1 MKGKY
6 WYSKFGLPFLFL
18 FVCVIPA
25 NANVYIQCPLY
36 ALDAF
41 GRPDPTQ
48 LLPAGFYAPTGI
60 TVLPP
65 GVQYNPVTGNVEG
78 SYTDVYGTHNVACKS
93 LSAGDGHAYMADRDR
108 TGANP
113 DAGDIYTFG
122 FDHVNVRPGQCVG
135 STCQGGYN
143 AGAPCSSN
151 SDCFEPIPTDQIMN
165 MASDPTAPGGMLGTE
180 ISAPTLIMRE
190 GQEFYLSLTNVGMVQ
205 RPDLFDPHT
214 VHYHGFPN
222 AGSVFDGEPMASFG
236 ISMGETLTYYY
247 NNIEPGTYMYHCHV
261 EASEHMQMGM
271 LGNLYVQPAQDNNAG
286 LKNLGTPPYAG
297 FAYNDGD
304 GSTGYHVSK
313 FIQITAFD
321 PVFHHD
327 DNSYNPLDFA
337 GMNDTY
343 GLLNGRGYPDT
354 VLAGPINNIFGVVSQ
369 NTDARVVATKG
380 QKILLRIS
388 SLATT
393 EFNTLTLL
401 GMPMQVVGQG
411 ARLLRGPDGK
421 NLYYKTNSITLGG
434 GEAMDVIIDTS
445 TVDPGTYFLYTTN
458 LHKLSNDAEDFGGI
472 MTEIV
477 IN

>member
-1 MKGKY
+1 MKEIFRY
-6 WYSKFGLPFLFL
+6 LRLILPLL
-18 FVCVIPA
+18 TLLIWVISVS
-25 NANVYIQCPLY
+25 ANVYVQCPCYL
-36 ALDAF
+36 LDAF
-41 GRPDPTQ
+41 GRPDPAQ
-48 LLPAGFYAPTGI
+48 LDPLKGAFS
-60 TVLPP
+60 
-65 GVQYNPVTGNVEG
+65 NPVTGNVEC
-78 SYTDVYGTHNVACKS
+78 SYTDVYGTHDVACRS

-113 DAGDIYTFG
+113 EAGDIYIFG
-122 FDHVNVRPGQCVG
+122 FDDVTGI
-135 STCQGGYN
+135 T
-143 AGAPCSSN
+143 
-151 SDCFEPIPTDQIMN
+151 TDQIMN
-165 MASDPTAPGGMLGTE
+165 MANDPMAPGGMLGAE
-180 ISAPTLIMRE
+180 IAAPTLIMRE

-247 NNIEPGTYMYHCHV
+247 NNVEPGTYMYHCHV

-271 LGNLYVQPAQDNNAG
+271 LGNLYVQPTQDNNAT
-286 LKNLGTPPYAG
+286 LKNLVTPPYAG

-337 GMNDTY
+337 GMYDTY

-354 VLAGPINNIFGVVSQ
+354 VLAGPITNSLGINAQ
-369 NTDARVVATKG
+369 NVDARVVATKG
-380 QKILLRIS
+380 QRILLRIS

-393 EFNTLTLL
+393 EFNTVTLL